1 MRSADIDRGALAGA
15 RGALDVPDDRDFAS
29 SGLEITIYAVDSDL
43 DPLTTPDGAIFAEP
57 FDRPPDGA
65 HSRVAQTSST
75 RTEAHVQCSYVL
87 HSSVAPIETGQSR
100 GGRDGVAIFRL
111 AIGRRALVFGLER
124 CCWSFLSRTCYF
136 VYLSFI
142 FCRRILH
149 QIRSRA
155 AK

>member
-75 RTEAHVQCSYVL
+75 RTEAHIQCSYVL
-87 HSSVAPIETGQSR
+87 NSSVAPIETGQSQD
-100 GGRDGVAIFRL
+100 GRDGVAIFRP
-111 AIGRRALVFGLER
+111 AIGRRSLCIRLGAILLVG
-124 CCWSFLSRTCYF
+124 SFTHM
-136 VYLSFI
+136 I
-142 FCRRILH
+142 
-149 QIRSRA
+149 
-155 AK
+155 